1 MSSLHLHIICVIN
14 SYIHPILVLPR
25 LKACDIVISGGKT
38 VNLSS
43 MRFVNIG
50 LPRSGKTTFWR
61 RLEKEILNIV
71 RAREEGEKEEP
82 STGVACQRGQVL
94 IRGAK
99 SATGIISAG
108 DWSLLD
114 HDKEI
119 EMLLQFI
126 ADIANGLSTDI
137 SWDDVA
143 DESSEYK
150 LPYNIRKLSFD
161 IDNGLPRD
169 ISRDY
174 VADKFSSKHESSV
187 FYDKYPFEMQPEHER
202 RKRFER
208 KRKIINCEHERERRE
223 RRERRDRRERRER
236 RDRRERL
243 ERERRERLERDRL
256 ERERLEHERLEHERH
271 ERDFAALQERDIYSI
286 INKAMQSDQWDKVK
300 YELEKITLLISTDT
314 GGHAEFLDMYAALV
328 SGPSFNLLF
337 SSLKDDLDSTFKVYF
352 TDENSESTEEYSS
365 DLTVEEV
372 LFPALSSIA
381 CFSDSFCATDS
392 TSSSIPPAD
401 AKVQNV
407 REALM
412 SCQSKVMF
420 VGTHKDE
427 VSEEEFREKDRV
439 LLERIE
445 NTEFYKKGLIE
456 HFDGSQLMLPVD
468 NMYGD
473 EDEMDKIRKRLMEVV
488 SSFKKIPIP
497 ASWLML
503 NLIIRGKKCS
513 TMSLE
518 DCEEIAGNLKISKE
532 ELQHALWFL
541 HHSVGSLLYYPEVE
555 ELKDTVICKV
565 EAMYD
570 SVTNFIAKIYKCKA
584 KNWQAYQKF
593 RKEGQLSLKQVEE
606 ATSGA
611 PIPQHKLFKL
621 MQHLNMITMA
631 SPSLSDSSTK
641 DPTYFM
647 PCILNSARST
657 ALSVPVAIDGKPPP
671 LMLRYK
677 CGYTP
682 VGVFPA
688 MITNLVSRHLELGW
702 NMIKPSTGLLK
713 NKVEFR
719 VGHDRSKV
727 FLISHFHCFEIA
739 ISRSSSVECHSQTTE
754 SLCSC
759 VRKVITDTLEVVTS
773 RMNYNF
779 SMEYQYGFECPTHP
793 GKKHLCVLHTNAST
807 CMECIQVP
815 ELSPIP
821 LKHHHKMWF
830 SSGMSI

>member
-1 MSSLHLHIICVIN
+1 MSSLHLHIICVIS

-43 MRFVNIG
+43 IRFVNIG

-61 RLEKEILNIV
+61 RLEKEILNIM

-108 DWSLLD
+108 DWSPLD

-126 ADIANGLSTDI
+126 ADIANSLSTDI
-137 SWDDVA
+137 SWDDIA
-143 DESSEYK
+143 HESSEY
-150 LPYNIRKLSFD
+150 NEEDES
-161 IDNGLPRD
+161 
-169 ISRDY
+169 SDY
-174 VADKFSSKHESSV
+174 IAHESSDESPIKQLV
-187 FYDKYPFEMQPEHER
+187 RQFVHEQQ
-202 RKRFER
+202 
-208 KRKIINCEHERERRE
+208 RRE
-223 RRERRDRRERRER
+223 QKRREQH
-236 RDRRERL
+236 
-243 ERERRERLERDRL
+243 
-256 ERERLEHERLEHERH
+256 EH
-271 ERDFAALQERDIYSI
+271 DFTALQERDIYSV

-337 SSLKDDLDSTFKVYF
+337 SSLKDDLDSPFKVYF
-352 TDENSESTEEYSS
+352 TDENGESTEEYYS

-401 AKVQNV
+401 TKVQNL
-407 REALM
+407 REALK

-456 HFDGSQLMLPVD
+456 HFDGSQLMLQVD

-473 EDEMDKIRKRLMEVV
+473 EDEMDKIRKRLMEVI

-503 NLIIRGKKCS
+503 NLIIRSKKCS

-518 DCEEIAGNLKISKE
+518 DCEEIAGHLNISKE

-611 PIPQHKLFKL
+611 PIPQDKLFKL

-657 ALSVPVAIDGKPPP
+657 ALSVPVSIDGKPPP

-688 MITNLVSRHLELGW
+688 MITNLVSRHPELGW

>member
-1 MSSLHLHIICVIN
+1 MCMSSLHLHIICVIN
-14 SYIHPILVLPR
+14 SYIHPILVLSH
-25 LKACDIVISGGKT
+25 LKACDIVINGGKT

-61 RLEKEILNIV
+61 RLEKVILNIV

-82 STGVACQRGQVL
+82 STGVTCQRGQVL

-119 EMLLQFI
+119 EMILQFI
-126 ADIANGLSTDI
+126 ADIANGLSTDN
-137 SWDDVA
+137 SGDDVA
-143 DESSEYK
+143 DE
-150 LPYNIRKLSFD
+150 LSKD
-161 IDNGLPRD
+161 
-169 ISRDY
+169 
-174 VADKFSSKHESSV
+174 VADKSSENKLSLII
-187 FYDKYPFEMQPEHER
+187 QEHDWECIGERRYWRER
-202 RKRFER
+202 RKQELPEWEQRKWEQREQEFEQGQYEQQRREHR
-208 KRKIINCEHERERRE
+208 KKQCERERRE
-223 RRERRDRRERRER
+223 HDI
-236 RDRRERL
+236 
-243 ERERRERLERDRL
+243 
-256 ERERLEHERLEHERH
+256 
-271 ERDFAALQERDIYSI
+271 AALQEGDIYSI

-337 SSLKDDLDSTFKVYF
+337 SSLKDDLDSPFKVYF
-352 TDENSESTEEYSS
+352 TDENSESTEEYYS

-381 CFSDSFCATDS
+381 CFSNSFCATDS

-407 REALM
+407 REVLKC
-412 SCQSKVMF
+412 CQSKVMF

-427 VSEEEFREKDRV
+427 VSEKEFREKDRV

-473 EDEMDKIRKRLMEVV
+473 ESEMDKIRKRLMEVI

-503 NLIIRGKKCS
+503 NLIIRSKKCS

-570 SVTNFIAKIYKCKA
+570 SVTNFIAKIYKCKT

-739 ISRSSSVECHSQTTE
+739 ISRSSSVESHSQTTE

-821 LKHHHKMWF
+821 LKHHHRMWF

>member
-1 MSSLHLHIICVIN
+1 M
-14 SYIHPILVLPR
+14 
-25 LKACDIVISGGKT
+25 
-38 VNLSS
+38 NLSS

-126 ADIANGLSTDI
+126 ADIANGLTTEV
-137 SWDDVA
+137 SWDNVGDESSEDGVADKSSVADESSEDGVADKSSVADESSEDGVADKSSVADESSEDGVADKSSVADESSEDDVA
-143 DESSEYK
+143 DESSY
-150 LPYNIRKLSFD
+150 
-161 IDNGLPRD
+161 
-169 ISRDY
+169 
-174 VADKFSSKHESSV
+174 ESSYELLEDDL
-187 FYDKYPFEMQPEHER
+187 FNYER
-202 RKRFER
+202 HKREQ
-208 KRKIINCEHERERRE
+208 RERR
-223 RRERRDRRERRER
+223 
-236 RDRRERL
+236 
-243 ERERRERLERDRL
+243 
-256 ERERLEHERLEHERH
+256 
-271 ERDFAALQERDIYSI
+271 ERDFAALQRRDIYSV

-337 SSLKDDLDSTFKVYF
+337 SSLKDDLDSPFKVYF
-352 TDENSESTEEYSS
+352 TDENSESTEGYYS

-381 CFSDSFCATDS
+381 CFSDSFYASDS

-407 REALM
+407 REALK

-456 HFDGSQLMLPVD
+456 HFDGSQLMLQVD

-473 EDEMDKIRKRLMEVV
+473 EDEMDKIRKRLMEVI

-503 NLIIRGKKCS
+503 NLIIRSKKCS

-570 SVTNFIAKIYKCKA
+570 SVTNFIAKIYKCKT

-621 MQHLNMITMA
+621 MQHLNMITIA

-657 ALSVPVAIDGKPPP
+657 ALSIPVAIDGKPPP

-719 VGHDRSKV
+719 VGNDRSKV

-739 ISRSSSVECHSQTTE
+739 ISRSSSEECHSQTTE

-773 RMNYNF
+773 RMNYHF

-830 SSGMSI
+830 SAGIDLKGMIVCTFAHPHLIALTILLFI

>member
-1 MSSLHLHIICVIN
+1 M
-14 SYIHPILVLPR
+14 
-25 LKACDIVISGGKT
+25 
-38 VNLSS
+38 NLSS

-61 RLEKEILNIV
+61 RLEREILNIM

-126 ADIANGLSTDI
+126 ADIANGLSTEVSGDRADG
-137 SWDDVA
+137 SSK
-143 DESSEYK
+143 DESS
-150 LPYNIRKLSFD
+150 
-161 IDNGLPRD
+161 
-169 ISRDY
+169 
-174 VADKFSSKHESSV
+174 
-187 FYDKYPFEMQPEHER
+187 YPFYLLDGLSTADELYYDSIYVDEIELNKKPQ
-202 RKRFER
+202 
-208 KRKIINCEHERERRE
+208 IERERRE
-223 RRERRDRRERRER
+223 KREQREHERREQYEHERRER
-236 RDRRERL
+236 
-243 ERERRERLERDRL
+243 
-256 ERERLEHERLEHERH
+256 
-271 ERDFAALQERDIYSI
+271 ERDFAALQKQDIYSI
-286 INKAMQSDQWDKVK
+286 INKAIQSDQWDKVK

-337 SSLKDDLDSTFKVYF
+337 SSLKDDLDSPFKVYF

-407 REALM
+407 REALK

-427 VSEEEFREKDRV
+427 VSEKEFREKDRV

-456 HFDGSQLMLPVD
+456 HFNGSQLMLPVD

-473 EDEMDKIRKRLMEVV
+473 EDEMDKIRKRLMEVI

-503 NLIIRGKKCS
+503 NLIIRSKKCS

-657 ALSVPVAIDGKPPP
+657 ALSVPVSIDGKPPP

-739 ISRSSSVECHSQTTE
+739 ISRSSSEESHSQTTE

-779 SMEYQYGFECPTHP
+779 SMEYQYGFECPIHP

>member
-1 MSSLHLHIICVIN
+1 MYTDVIICVIN
-14 SYIHPILVLPR
+14 LYIHFLVLPH
-25 LKACDIVISGGKT
+25 LKACDMVISGGET
-38 VNLSS
+38 VDLSL
-43 MRFVNIG
+43 MKFVKIG

-61 RLEKEILNIV
+61 RFAKKMLNIM
-71 RAREEGEKEEP
+71 RAREEGEQEEP
-82 STGVACQRGQVL
+82 STGVACQRSQIL
-94 IRGAK
+94 IRGVK
-99 SATGIISAG
+99 SATSIISAG
-108 DWSLLD
+108 DLFLLD
-114 HDKEI
+114 NDKEI
-119 EMLLQFI
+119 DMVMQFFSN
-126 ADIANGLSTDI
+126 IANSLSSDI
-137 SWDDVA
+137 SGGDVA
-143 DESSEYK
+143 DDSSEDS
-150 LPYNIRKLSFD
+150 LGLSHFQWQ
-161 IDNGLPRD
+161 N
-169 ISRDY
+169 
-174 VADKFSSKHESSV
+174 
-187 FYDKYPFEMQPEHER
+187 QEHQR
-202 RKRFER
+202 QV
-208 KRKIINCEHERERRE
+208 HHDREC
-223 RRERRDRRERRER
+223 
-236 RDRRERL
+236 
-243 ERERRERLERDRL
+243 
-256 ERERLEHERLEHERH
+256 
-271 ERDFAALQERDIYSI
+271 AALQERDIYSI
-286 INKAMQSDQWDKVK
+286 INKAMQSDKWDKVK

-337 SSLKDDLDSTFKVYF
+337 SSLKDDLDSPFKVYF
-352 TDENSESTEEYSS
+352 TDENGESTEEYSS

-381 CFSDSFCATDS
+381 CFSGSFCATDS

-401 AKVQNV
+401 PKVRNV
-407 REALM
+407 REALK

-427 VSEEEFREKDRV
+427 VSDEEFREKDRL

-445 NTEFYKKGLIE
+445 NTEFYKKGIIE

-473 EDEMDKIRKRLMEVV
+473 EAEMDKIRERLMQVI

-503 NLIIRGKKCS
+503 NLLIRSKKCS

-518 DCEEIAGNLKISKE
+518 DCEEIAGKLHISKE

-541 HHSVGSLLYYPEVE
+541 HHCVGSLLYYPEVE
-555 ELKDTVICKV
+555 ELKDTVICEV

-570 SVTNFIAKIYKCKA
+570 SVTNFISKIYKT
-584 KNWQAYQKF
+584 KNWQDYQKF

-611 PIPQHKLFKL
+611 PIPQDKLFKL
-621 MQHLNMITMA
+621 MQHLNMITIA
-631 SPSLSDSSTK
+631 SPSLSSSSSSGSSTK

-647 PCILNSARST
+647 PCILNSARSD
-657 ALSVPVAIDGKPPP
+657 ALSVPVPIDGNPPP

-688 MITNLVSRHLELGW
+688 MITNLVSRDLELGW
-702 NMIKPSTGLLK
+702 NLIKPSTGLLK

-719 VGHDRSKV
+719 VGHDRNKV

-739 ISRSSSVECHSQTTE
+739 ISRSSSESHSQTME
-754 SLCSC
+754 SLCAC

-807 CMECIQVP
+807 CMECIQIP

-821 LKHHHKMWF
+821 LKHYHKLWF
-830 SSGMSI
+830 LLDLQGKLYANVASYILFLVNICRRP

>member
-1 MSSLHLHIICVIN
+1 M
-14 SYIHPILVLPR
+14 
-25 LKACDIVISGGKT
+25 
-38 VNLSS
+38 NLSS

-71 RAREEGEKEEP
+71 KAREEGEKEEP

-108 DWSLLD
+108 DWSPLD

-126 ADIANGLSTDI
+126 ADIANGLSTEVSGDN
-137 SWDDVA
+137 VG
-143 DESSEYK
+143 DESSE
-150 LPYNIRKLSFD
+150 D
-161 IDNGLPRD
+161 
-169 ISRDY
+169 
-174 VADKFSSKHESSV
+174 ESSEDESSYR
-187 FYDKYPFEMQPEHER
+187 FHLLSTADELYYDSIYVDEIELNRRPQIERERREQRERREHER
-202 RKRFER
+202 R
-208 KRKIINCEHERERRE
+208 EHE
-223 RRERRDRRERRER
+223 RRERRDRRELERWERRELERRER
-236 RDRRERL
+236 REL
-243 ERERRERLERDRL
+243 ERRER
-256 ERERLEHERLEHERH
+256 
-271 ERDFAALQERDIYSI
+271 DFTALQERDIYSI

-337 SSLKDDLDSTFKVYF
+337 SSLKDDLDSPFKVYF

-407 REALM
+407 REALK

-468 NMYGD
+468 NMFGD
-473 EDEMDKIRKRLMEVV
+473 EDEMDKIRKRLMEVI

-503 NLIIRGKKCS
+503 NLIIRSKKCS

-565 EAMYD
+565 EAMYG

-621 MQHLNMITMA
+621 MQHLNMITIA

-671 LMLRYK
+671 LMLCYK

-719 VGHDRSKV
+719 VGNDRSKV

-739 ISRSSSVECHSQTTE
+739 ISRSSSEESHSQTTE
-754 SLCSC
+754 LLCSC
-759 VRKVITDTLEVVTS
+759 VRKVITDILEVVTS

-793 GKKHLCVLHTNAST
+793 GKKHLCVLHTNTST

>member
-1 MSSLHLHIICVIN
+1 M
-14 SYIHPILVLPR
+14 
-25 LKACDIVISGGKT
+25 
-38 VNLSS
+38 NLSS

-137 SWDDVA
+137 SGDRADESSEDESSYLFNGLSTYISGDDVA
-143 DESSEYK
+143 DESSE
-150 LPYNIRKLSFD
+150 
-161 IDNGLPRD
+161 
-169 ISRDY
+169 
-174 VADKFSSKHESSV
+174 DKSSVFSSDVDQFQQQLERYSLKHESF
-187 FYDKYPFEMQPEHER
+187 FYTYPFDRKSERERRERERRERERHEHER
-202 RKRFER
+202 R
-208 KRKIINCEHERERRE
+208 EHERREHERRE
-223 RRERRDRRERRER
+223 RRERREHELCERQERVRRER
-236 RDRRERL
+236 DI
-243 ERERRERLERDRL
+243 
-256 ERERLEHERLEHERH
+256 
-271 ERDFAALQERDIYSI
+271 AALQERGIYSI

-337 SSLKDDLDSTFKVYF
+337 SSLKDDLDSPFKVYF
-352 TDENSESTEEYSS
+352 TDENSESSEEYYS

-392 TSSSIPPAD
+392 TSSNIPPAD
-401 AKVQNV
+401 TKVQNV
-407 REALM
+407 REALK
-412 SCQSKVMF
+412 SRQSKVMF

-473 EDEMDKIRKRLMEVV
+473 EDEMDKIRKRLMDVV
-488 SSFKKIPIP
+488 SGFKKIPIP
-497 ASWLML
+497 ASWLIL
-503 NLIIRGKKCS
+503 NLIIRSKKCS

-565 EAMYD
+565 EAMYK
-570 SVTNFIAKIYKCKA
+570 SITNFIAKIYKCKA

-621 MQHLNMITMA
+621 MQHLNMIAIA

-641 DPTYFM
+641 YPTYFM

-688 MITNLVSRHLELGW
+688 MITNLVSRHQELGW

-739 ISRSSSVECHSQTTE
+739 ISRSSSVESHSQTTE
-754 SLCSC
+754 SLCYC
-759 VRKVITDTLEVVTS
+759 VHKVITDTLEVVTS

>member
-1 MSSLHLHIICVIN
+1 M
-14 SYIHPILVLPR
+14 
-25 LKACDIVISGGKT
+25 
-38 VNLSS
+38 NLSS
-43 MRFVNIG
+43 IRFVNIG
-50 LPRSGKTTFWR
+50 LPRLGKTTFWR

-137 SWDDVA
+137 SGDRA
-143 DESSEYK
+143 DESSEDESSY
-150 LPYNIRKLSFD
+150 P
-161 IDNGLPRD
+161 
-169 ISRDY
+169 
-174 VADKFSSKHESSV
+174 FSSRSTANESHYNSIYV
-187 FYDKYPFEMQPEHER
+187 DEIELRKKPQIERVR
-202 RKRFER
+202 RKQR
-208 KRKIINCEHERERRE
+208 KQRERRE
-223 RRERRDRRERRER
+223 RN
-236 RDRRERL
+236 
-243 ERERRERLERDRL
+243 
-256 ERERLEHERLEHERH
+256 
-271 ERDFAALQERDIYSI
+271 FAALQEQDIYSI
-286 INKAMQSDQWDKVK
+286 INKAIQSDQWDNVK

-337 SSLKDDLDSTFKVYF
+337 SSLKDDLDSPFKVYF

-392 TSSSIPPAD
+392 TSSSIPSAD

-407 REALM
+407 REALKC
-412 SCQSKVMF
+412 CQSKVMF

-473 EDEMDKIRKRLMEVV
+473 EDEMDKIRKRLMGVI
-488 SSFKKIPIP
+488 SGFKKIPIP

-503 NLIIRGKKCS
+503 NLIIRSKKCS

-518 DCEEIAGNLKISKE
+518 DCEEIAENLKISKE

-611 PIPQHKLFKL
+611 PIPQHKLYKL
-621 MQHLNMITMA
+621 MQHLNMITIA

-657 ALSVPVAIDGKPPP
+657 ALSVPVSIDGKPPP
-671 LMLRYK
+671 LMLRYQ

-702 NMIKPSTGLLK
+702 KMIKPSTGLLK

-719 VGHDRSKV
+719 VGNDRSKV

-739 ISRSSSVECHSQTTE
+739 ISRSSSVESHFQTTE

-759 VRKVITDTLEVVTS
+759 VRKVIIDTLEVVTS

-830 SSGMSI
+830 SSGMSIRKYRKPVSTNLCFYRTVSFITVFLSWWIYLSTTIRASFLPSSRPCFTKPFDMW

>member
-1 MSSLHLHIICVIN
+1 M
-14 SYIHPILVLPR
+14 
-25 LKACDIVISGGKT
+25 
-38 VNLSS
+38 NLSS
-43 MRFVNIG
+43 IRFVNIG

-108 DWSLLD
+108 DWSVLD

-137 SWDDVA
+137 SGDRA
-143 DESSEYK
+143 DESSKDESSYPFH
-150 LPYNIRKLSFD
+150 LL
-161 IDNGLPRD
+161 NGLSTADESYYDSIYVDEIELRKKPR
-169 ISRDY
+169 I
-174 VADKFSSKHESSV
+174 
-187 FYDKYPFEMQPEHER
+187 EHER
-202 RKRFER
+202 RKQRELR
-208 KRKIINCEHERERRE
+208 ERERRK
-223 RRERRDRRERRER
+223 REQYE
-236 RDRRERL
+236 
-243 ERERRERLERDRL
+243 
-256 ERERLEHERLEHERH
+256 H
-271 ERDFAALQERDIYSI
+271 ERDFTTLQEQDIYSI

-337 SSLKDDLDSTFKVYF
+337 SSLKDDLDSPFKVYF
-352 TDENSESTEEYSS
+352 TDENNESTEEYSS

-401 AKVQNV
+401 TKVQNV
-407 REALM
+407 REALK

-739 ISRSSSVECHSQTTE
+739 ISRSSSEESHSQTTE

-830 SSGMSI
+830 SSGMSIWKYRKPVSTNLCFYRAVSFITVFLSWWIYLSTTIRASFLPSSRPCFTKPFDMW

>member
-1 MSSLHLHIICVIN
+1 M
-14 SYIHPILVLPR
+14 
-25 LKACDIVISGGKT
+25 
-38 VNLSS
+38 NLSS

-50 LPRSGKTTFWR
+50 LPRSGKTTFWC

-99 SATGIISAG
+99 SATGMISAG

-137 SWDDVA
+137 SGDRA
-143 DESSEYK
+143 DESSK
-150 LPYNIRKLSFD
+150 D
-161 IDNGLPRD
+161 
-169 ISRDY
+169 
-174 VADKFSSKHESSV
+174 ESS
-187 FYDKYPFEMQPEHER
+187 YPFYLFNSLSTADESYYDSIYVDEIELKKKPQ
-202 RKRFER
+202 
-208 KRKIINCEHERERRE
+208 IERERRE
-223 RRERRDRRERRER
+223 KRERHEHEQRERLRREFERRER
-236 RDRRERL
+236 ERRK
-243 ERERRERLERDRL
+243 RERRK
-256 ERERLEHERLEHERH
+256 
-271 ERDFAALQERDIYSI
+271 RDFAALQEQDIYSV

-337 SSLKDDLDSTFKVYF
+337 SSLKDDLDSPFKVYF
-352 TDENSESTEEYSS
+352 TDENNESTEEYYS

-407 REALM
+407 REALKC
-412 SCQSKVMF
+412 CQSKVMF

-473 EDEMDKIRKRLMEVV
+473 EDEMDKIRKRLMEVI

-503 NLIIRGKKCS
+503 NLIIRSKKCS

-570 SVTNFIAKIYKCKA
+570 SVTNFIAKIYKCKT

-593 RKEGQLSLKQVEE
+593 RKEGQLSQKQVEE

-621 MQHLNMITMA
+621 MQHLNMITIA

-657 ALSVPVAIDGKPPP
+657 SLSVPVAIDGKPPP

-739 ISRSSSVECHSQTTE
+739 VSRSSSEESHSQTTE

>member
-1 MSSLHLHIICVIN
+1 M
-14 SYIHPILVLPR
+14 
-25 LKACDIVISGGKT
+25 
-38 VNLSS
+38 NLSS

-50 LPRSGKTTFWR
+50 LPRSGKTTFWH

-71 RAREEGEKEEP
+71 RAREKGEKEEP

-126 ADIANGLSTDI
+126 ADIANGISTEVSGDNVGDE
-137 SWDDVA
+137 SSEDDVA
-143 DESSEYK
+143 DESSEDEPSNFI
-150 LPYNIRKLSFD
+150 PYFTEY
-161 IDNGLPRD
+161 GLMTYQPKR
-169 ISRDY
+169 SRR
-174 VADKFSSKHESSV
+174 
-187 FYDKYPFEMQPEHER
+187 ER
-202 RKRFER
+202 R
-208 KRKIINCEHERERRE
+208 ERERRE
-223 RRERRDRRERRER
+223 RRERERRERREH
-236 RDRRERL
+236 EQ
-243 ERERRERLERDRL
+243 RERREHEQ
-256 ERERLEHERLEHERH
+256 EHK
-271 ERDFAALQERDIYSI
+271 RDFAALQERDIYSV

-337 SSLKDDLDSTFKVYF
+337 SSLKDDLDSPFKVYF

-381 CFSDSFCATDS
+381 CFSDSFCAIDS
-392 TSSSIPPAD
+392 TSSSIPPVD
-401 AKVQNV
+401 TKVQNV
-407 REALM
+407 REALK

-427 VSEEEFREKDRV
+427 VNEEEFREKDRV

-473 EDEMDKIRKRLMEVV
+473 EDEMDKIRKRLMEVI

-503 NLIIRGKKCS
+503 NLIIRSKKCS

-518 DCEEIAGNLKISKE
+518 YCEEIAGNLKISKE

-570 SVTNFIAKIYKCKA
+570 SVTNFIAKIYKCKI

-621 MQHLNMITMA
+621 MQHLNMITIA

-657 ALSVPVAIDGKPPP
+657 ALSVPVSIDGKPPP

-739 ISRSSSVECHSQTTE
+739 ISRSSSVESHSQTTE

-779 SMEYQYGFECPTHP
+779 RMEYQYGFECPTHP

>member
-1 MSSLHLHIICVIN
+1 M
-14 SYIHPILVLPR
+14 
-25 LKACDIVISGGKT
+25 
-38 VNLSS
+38 NLSS
-43 MRFVNIG
+43 IRFVNVG

-61 RLEKEILNIV
+61 RLEKEILNIM

-126 ADIANGLSTDI
+126 ADIANGLSTEV
-137 SWDDVA
+137 SWDDIADESSEDHVA
-143 DESSEYK
+143 DESSEDESSY
-150 LPYNIRKLSFD
+150 LINDLST
-161 IDNGLPRD
+161 D
-169 ISRDY
+169 ISGDESPDDSIY
-174 VADKFSSKHESSV
+174 VDEI
-187 FYDKYPFEMQPEHER
+187 DLEQKYQR
-202 RKRFER
+202 
-208 KRKIINCEHERERRE
+208 ERERRE
-223 RRERRDRRERRER
+223 RRERERR
-236 RDRRERL
+236 
-243 ERERRERLERDRL
+243 ERERRERER
-256 ERERLEHERLEHERH
+256 RERERH
-271 ERDFAALQERDIYSI
+271 ERDFAALQERDIYSV

-337 SSLKDDLDSTFKVYF
+337 SSLKDDLDSPFKVYF
-352 TDENSESTEEYSS
+352 TDENSESTEEYYS

-381 CFSDSFCATDS
+381 CFSDSFCATGS

-407 REALM
+407 QEALKC
-412 SCQSKVMF
+412 CQSKVMF

-456 HFDGSQLMLPVD
+456 HFNRSQLMLPVD
-468 NMYGD
+468 NMFGD
-473 EDEMDKIRKRLMEVV
+473 EDEMDEIRKRLMEVI

-503 NLIIRGKKCS
+503 NLIIRSKKCS

-570 SVTNFIAKIYKCKA
+570 SVTNFIAKIYKT

>member
-1 MSSLHLHIICVIN
+1 MFIDPVSIALCICACHHCIYISSVSSIHLF
-14 SYIHPILVLPR
+14 LVLRR

-61 RLEKEILNIV
+61 RLEKEILNIM
-71 RAREEGEKEEP
+71 RAQEEGEKEEP

-108 DWSLLD
+108 DWSVLD

-119 EMLLQFI
+119 EMLLQFL
-126 ADIANGLSTDI
+126 ADIANGLSTE
-137 SWDDVA
+137 DDVA
-143 DESSEYK
+143 DESSEDE
-150 LPYNIRKLSFD
+150 LSHFIPYFTEY
-161 IDNGLPRD
+161 GLMTYQLKP
-169 ISRDY
+169 SRRLRR
-174 VADKFSSKHESSV
+174 
-187 FYDKYPFEMQPEHER
+187 ER
-202 RKRFER
+202 ER
-208 KRKIINCEHERERRE
+208 CEQREREQRERRE
-223 RRERRDRRERRER
+223 Q
-236 RDRRERL
+236 
-243 ERERRERLERDRL
+243 
-256 ERERLEHERLEHERH
+256 EHK
-271 ERDFAALQERDIYSI
+271 RDFTAFQERDIYSV

-337 SSLKDDLDSTFKVYF
+337 SSLKDDLDSPFKVYF
-352 TDENSESTEEYSS
+352 TDENNESTEEYYS

-372 LFPALSSIA
+372 LFSALSSIA

-392 TSSSIPPAD
+392 TSSGIPPAD
-401 AKVQNV
+401 TKVQNV
-407 REALM
+407 REALK
-412 SCQSKVMF
+412 SCQSKVIF

-473 EDEMDKIRKRLMEVV
+473 EDEMDKIRKRLMEVI

-503 NLIIRGKKCS
+503 NLIIRSKKCS

-541 HHSVGSLLYYPEVE
+541 HHSIGSLLYFPEVE

-593 RKEGQLSLKQVEE
+593 RKEGQLSLNQVEE

-647 PCILNSARST
+647 PCILNSARSM

-688 MITNLVSRHLELGW
+688 MITNLVSRHPELGW

-739 ISRSSSVECHSQTTE
+739 ISRSSSEESHSQTTE
-754 SLCSC
+754 SLCFC

-807 CMECIQVP
+807 CMECIHVP

-830 SSGMSI
+830 SSGTSI